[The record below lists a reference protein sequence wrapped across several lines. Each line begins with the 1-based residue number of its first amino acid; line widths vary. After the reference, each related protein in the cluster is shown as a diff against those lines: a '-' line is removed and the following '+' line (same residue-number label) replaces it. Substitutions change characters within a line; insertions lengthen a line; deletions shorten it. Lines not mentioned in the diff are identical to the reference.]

1 MTNVRRI
8 AYNAINRVL
17 DDGAYSAIVIDTL
30 CKEYNLSQLDSS
42 FLSALTYG
50 VLERKIL
57 LDYIIEQYSS
67 IRFSK
72 IDKDTLSVLRL
83 GVYQLCFMDKV
94 PNNAAVNE
102 SVKLAK
108 SLKLF
113 RSSGF
118 INAILRNIARND
130 CKYTLPNNEDMIK
143 YFSVKYSCPADLVK
157 SFISSYGEDI
167 AERILKSFENRPQ
180 LTIRVNILKTSKQE
194 LQESLKK
201 QGIEVEEVSY
211 LLNALSIKNTGAIE
225 KTEEYKKGLFYVQD
239 ASSQL
244 CCEILDAKENDILC
258 DVCSAPGGK
267 SFYSAI
273 KMNNKGTIH
282 SFDIHNHKIRL
293 IDDMAKRL
301 GINIIDSSI
310 RDASDKRAVLPN
322 CNKLLCDVPCSGFGI
337 IRRKPE
343 IRYKKDINIDLL
355 PQLQY
360 SILCSN
366 CEKIPTGCTVV
377 YSTCTL
383 NNKENK
389 DIVEKFLSEHK
400 NFEPVSITLPENITH
415 LVNEPAY
422 MLTIIPGVYNSDG
435 FFISKFKKVSE

>member
-1 MTNVRRI
+1 MSNVRRI
-8 AYNAINRVL
+8 AYKAINRVL
-17 DDGAYSAIVIDTL
+17 DDGGYSAIVIDNL
-30 CKEYNLSQLDSS
+30 CKENNLSQLDSS

-50 VLERKIL
+50 VLERKML

-67 IRFSK
+67 ISFSK

-94 PNNAAVNE
+94 PSTAAVNE

-118 INAILRNIARND
+118 INAILRNIARNN
-130 CKYTLPNNEDMIK
+130 CKYTLPNIDDKIK
-143 YFSVKYSCPADLVK
+143 YFSVKYSCPEDLVK
-157 SFISSYGEDI
+157 SFISSYGEEI
-167 AERILKSFENRPQ
+167 AELILKSFENRPQ
-180 LTIRVNILKTSKQE
+180 LTIRVNTLKITKQE
-194 LQESLKK
+194 LIKSLEK
-201 QGIEVEEVSY
+201 QGIEVDEISY
-211 LLNALSIKNTGAIE
+211 LPNALSIKNSGAIE
-225 KTEEYKKGLFYVQD
+225 NTEEYKNGYFYVQD

-244 CCEILDAKENDILC
+244 CCEILDANENDILC

-273 KMNNKGTIH
+273 KMKNKGKIH
-282 SFDIHNHKIRL
+282 SFDIHNHKIKL
-293 IDDMAKRL
+293 IDNMANHL
-301 GINIIDSSI
+301 GINIIDSTI
-310 RDASDKRAVLPN
+310 RDASDKSAKLPN
-322 CNKLLCDVPCSGFGI
+322 CNKLLCDVPCSGYGI

-360 SILCSN
+360 SILCNN
-366 CEKIPTGCTVV
+366 CEKIPTGSTVV

-383 NNKENK
+383 NNSENR

-400 NFEPVSITLPENITH
+400 NFKTVEISLPENITH
-415 LVNEPAY
+415 KVDEPPY
-422 MLTIIPGVYNSDG
+422 MLTILPAVYNSDG
-435 FFISKFKKVSE
+435 FFISKFMKVSE

>member
-8 AYNAINRVL
+8 AFYAINRVL
-17 DDGAYSAIVIDTL
+17 DDGGYSAIVIDTL
-30 CKEYNLSQLDSS
+30 CKENNLSHLNSS

-67 IRFSK
+67 ISFSK

-83 GVYQLCFMDKV
+83 GIYQLCFMDKV
-94 PNNAAVNE
+94 PNTAAVNE

-118 INAILRNIARND
+118 INAILRNITRND
-130 CKYTLPNNEDMIK
+130 CKYTLPNSEDKIR
-143 YFSVKYSCPADLVK
+143 YFSVKYSCPEDLVK
-157 SFISSYGEDI
+157 SFITSYGEDT
-167 AERILKSFENRPQ
+167 AETILKSFENRPQ
-180 LTIRVNILKTSKQE
+180 LTIRVNTLKTTKQE
-194 LQESLKK
+194 LIKSLEKK
-201 QGIEVEEVSY
+201 GIEVEEIPY
-211 LLNALSIKNTGAIE
+211 LSNALSIRKSGAIE
-225 KTEEYKKGLFYVQD
+225 KTEEYKRGLFYVQD

-273 KMNNKGTIH
+273 KMGNIGTIH
-282 SFDIHNHKIRL
+282 SFDIHNHKIKL
-293 IDDMAKRL
+293 IDDMAQHL
-301 GINIIDSSI
+301 GINIIDASI
-310 RDASDKRAVLPN
+310 RDASDKNAILPS

-366 CEKIPTGCTVV
+366 CEKIPTGSTVV

-389 DIVEKFLSEHK
+389 DIVEKFLSAHK
-400 NFEPVSITLPENITH
+400 NFEPVSISMPENISH
-415 LVNEPAY
+415 LIDEPPY

-435 FFISKFKKVSE
+435 FFISKFMKVSE